1 MSEPSQQTFRTPLL
15 GRSQFSSLFR
25 REIAAYFLSPVSYI
39 VWAVFLIAS
48 GYLFATSLRDGRQAT
63 MSGTF
68 SQMALLLVFITP
80 LTTMHLI
87 AEELRLGTLE
97 VLLSDPV
104 AEKTIVAAKFGAA
117 WLFILIVFVPTL
129 AYPLVLAFTGQP
141 DPGPVTAG
149 YIGLALLGG
158 LFAAV
163 GLLASALS
171 SSQFAAAAMSFT
183 VLLLFWALG
192 RAADALGPGT
202 LGDVLAY
209 LSAFS
214 RFAAF
219 RRGVVDTRTVIYC
232 LSLTALCLLVATRL
246 LQLRRLK

>member
-1 MSEPSQQTFRTPLL
+1 MSEAPRASIRPRLL
-15 GRSQFSSLFR
+15 RRSQFSSLFR
-25 REIAAYFLSPVSYI
+25 RELAAYFLSPVSYV

-63 MSGTF
+63 MAGTF
-68 SQMALLLVFITP
+68 TNMALLLVFITP
-80 LTTMHLI
+80 LTTMHLV
-87 AEELRLGTLE
+87 AEELRIGTLE
-97 VLLSDPV
+97 VLFSDPV
-104 AEKTIVAAKFGAA
+104 AEKTIVSAKFSSA
-117 WLFILIVFVPTL
+117 WLFLLIVFVPTL
-129 AYPLVLAFTGQP
+129 AYPMILSVAGQP
-141 DPGPVTAG
+141 DPGPIGAG
-149 YIGLALLGG
+149 YIGLALLAG

-163 GLLASALS
+163 GLLASAVS
-171 SSQFAAAAMSFT
+171 SSQFAAAAISFT

-192 RAADALGPGT
+192 RAANALGPGT

-232 LSLTALCLLVATRL
+232 LSLTALCLLVTTRL